1 MHQNYPVSTPIQLSQ
16 TLKALRHAAGLSQE
30 EVGMLLGVNQQ
41 RVARIEAK
49 PERASFEQIS
59 RLICAL
65 GGRLMLEVVS
75 EQKAN
80 QQRAGS
86 W

>member
-1 MHQNYPVSTPIQLSQ
+1 
-16 TLKALRHAAGLSQE
+16 
-30 EVGMLLGVNQQ
+30 MLLGVNQQ

-59 RLICAL
+59 RLVCAL
-65 GGRLMLEVVS
+65 GGRVMLEVVPQ
-75 EQKAN
+75 QKAN
-80 QQRAGS
+80 AKKDPA